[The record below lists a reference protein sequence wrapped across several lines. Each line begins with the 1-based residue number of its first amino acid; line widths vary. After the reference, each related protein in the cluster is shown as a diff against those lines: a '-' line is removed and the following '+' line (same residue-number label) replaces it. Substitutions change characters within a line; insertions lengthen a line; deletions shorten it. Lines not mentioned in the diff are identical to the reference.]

1 MNCLAAVNVGPDQ
14 YTDELCTTFNLLLV
28 QLKQVH
34 KKCLSVLFI
43 VQLQMLPL
51 TTNIKDAYKSGQDD
65 EQNFIQ
71 NLALFLT
78 TFLTQHGQL
87 LERTVQAHIHFIM

>member
-1 MNCLAAVNVGPDQ
+1 MFFVMC
-14 YTDELCTTFNLLLV
+14 
-28 QLKQVH
+28 QL
-34 KKCLSVLFI
+34 
-43 VQLQMLPL
+43 QLQMLPL

-87 LERTVQAHIHFIM
+87 LERTVQPHFHILYNVIEWDFVYPYYCRVN

>member
-1 MNCLAAVNVGPDQ
+1 M
-14 YTDELCTTFNLLLV
+14 
-28 QLKQVH
+28 H
-34 KKCLSVLFI
+34 LSFI
-43 VQLQMLPL
+43 VRIFFKQMLPL

-87 LERTVQAHIHFIM
+87 LERTVQ